1 MIELN
6 VKLEYVSRFCY
17 FDDTLGA
24 GGSVEGAGGSVEEAV
39 RARVRCA
46 WAMFKEL
53 SSISTVRD
61 ALYHIQGKIY
71 RACAQ
76 NVIMYRD

>member
-1 MIELN
+1 M
-6 VKLEYVSRFCY
+6 
-17 FDDTLGA
+17 
-24 GGSVEGAGGSVEEAV
+24 EEAV

-46 WAMFKEL
+46 WAMFKKL

-71 RACAQ
+71 RVCVQ
-76 NVIMYRD
+76 SVKMYGTEILAMKAENLHSLERAARMMVRCVV